1 MLKKY
6 IITSSVIIC
15 LASAVVFTGCAGT
28 TKTDTLSSETESL
41 KELYDAKVLL
51 DKGDK
56 LFKDED
62 YSGAAQEYRRFL
74 EYHPVHKSAS
84 YVQYRIA
91 LSYFNRFRTIDR
103 DIEPLEKALAAFE
116 VLVRDYP
123 LSEYKDEAVKKTKIC
138 KEKLAEREF
147 YIGNFYL
154 KQEAY
159 PAAIERF
166 NIILKDYSDT
176 KVTEKASYYLSIAY
190 SSNGK
195 SDRAVDI
202 LKTLLEKNP
211 ETEYKKEASELLAR
225 LSQT

>member
-15 LASAVVFTGCAGT
+15 LSSAVVFTGCAGT

-56 LFKDED
+56 LFKEED
-62 YSGAAQEYRRFL
+62 YTGAAQEYRRFL

-91 LSYFNRFRTIDR
+91 LSHFNRFRTIDR
-103 DIEPLEKALAAFE
+103 DIEPLQKALTAFE
-116 VLVRDYP
+116 TLQRDYP
-123 LSEYKDEAVKKTKIC
+123 ISEYKNDASQKIKIC
-138 KEKLAEREF
+138 RERLAEREF

-176 KVTEKASYYLSIAY
+176 GINEKASYYLSLAY

-202 LKTLLEKNP
+202 LKSLLEKHP
-211 ETEYKKEASELLAR
+211 ETEYKKEASDLLAR
-225 LSQT
+225 LSQS